1 MAGDRKTSSPKAMRT
16 KAVEGVLRVE
26 ITRLEPR
33 PEIWAH
39 LRRPLRPL
47 PASHAPRH
55 HRGAHPGGPGDPQ
68 DVPEGHVEGRG
79 GSVHVYFA
87 DYVSYGV
94 GGGDA
99 TSEFFF
105 GTYLIL
111 QVGPTRPFHGDT
123 LESLVMVRPG
133 KNEVY
138 PLDDVRGK

>member
-33 PEIWAH
+33 PEIGLTYDGLSGLSQRPM
-39 LRRPLRPL
+39 LRDIIEELTRQG
-47 PASHAPRH
+47 PATLKTFLKAMSKA
-55 HRGAHPGGPGDPQ
+55 G
-68 DVPEGHVEGRG
+68 G

-87 DYVSYGV
+87 DYVSNGV